1 MPKLRTRKSITK
13 RFRITKNGKVM
24 RMQGFH
30 GHLNEK
36 KTASRKRRLSRVV
49 MTKKTH
55 AKKIKTALGM

>member
-1 MPKLRTRKSITK
+1 
-13 RFRITKNGKVM
+13 M